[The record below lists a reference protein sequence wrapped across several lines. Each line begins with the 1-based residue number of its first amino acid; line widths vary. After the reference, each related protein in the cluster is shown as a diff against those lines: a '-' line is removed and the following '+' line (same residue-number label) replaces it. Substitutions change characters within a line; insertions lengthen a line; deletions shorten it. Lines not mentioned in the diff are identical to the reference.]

1 MFYLSFLSVSLPA
14 SYTEDYRIYLDLN
27 GDKKEI
33 ICKVLLYAKINNKKI
48 RMEWLGRDPQIYFHY
63 SFSLKSHPLVSKF
76 SILIPKFQP
85 STSNHR
91 LGFSIRIVYCSSQSI
106 CFNPDLWISP

>member
-33 ICKVLLYAKINNKKI
+33 ICKVLPYAKINNKKNKNGMV
-48 RMEWLGRDPQIYFHY
+48 RPWSTDLFSLQFFPQI
-63 SFSLKSHPLVSKF
+63 S
-76 SILIPKFQP
+76 
-85 STSNHR
+85 STS
-91 LGFSIRIVYCSSQSI
+91 LQI
-106 CFNPDLWISP
+106 